1 MRHQDRKQQWDK
13 DSVSRK
19 MERER
24 LQSVMEPAKDK
35 KTKKNG
41 KTEVTWHGS
50 VRFPVCVKQKKQKKR
65 VHNSKHTLKVWGG
78 SQHNAHIKKKRPHR
92 SNGLTLGVFWG
103 AKYKKIQWTG
113 PIKRKAAIIKTH
125 LNVTELSIKCISK
138 NRKKAKKI
146 IIKGPIIP
154 ILNLEVMLLLGNS
167 KIIHQISHI
176 WSWGWINYNQPP
188 GYNDQTKSCIHYS
201 FHFAWTAFY
210 YFNLPQFH
218 KNTIP
223 TLVSFKIT
231 AIIWTAMSNTAVTE
245 PYDVMMWT
253 TYTWNVPDCLTSHDS
268 DWQRQN

>member
-50 VRFPVCVKQKKQKKR
+50 VRFPVCVKQKKKKKR

-113 PIKRKAAIIKTH
+113 PIQRKAAIIKTH

-138 NRKKAKKI
+138 NRKKAKKK
-146 IIKGPIIP
+146 IIKRSNNPNPKSWSYASFGKFKNHSSNITY
-154 ILNLEVMLLLGNS
+154 LKLGMNQLQS
-167 KIIHQISHI
+167 VSRIK
-176 WSWGWINYNQPP
+176 WSN
-188 GYNDQTKSCIHYS
+188 
-201 FHFAWTAFY
+201 
-210 YFNLPQFH
+210 
-218 KNTIP
+218 
-223 TLVSFKIT
+223 
-231 AIIWTAMSNTAVTE
+231 
-245 PYDVMMWT
+245 
-253 TYTWNVPDCLTSHDS
+253 
-268 DWQRQN
+268 

>member
-50 VRFPVCVKQKKQKKR
+50 VRFPVCVKQKKKKKR

-138 NRKKAKKI
+138 NRKKAKKKKI
-146 IIKGPIIP
+146 NKRSNNPNPKSWSYASFGKFKNHSSNITYLKLGMNQLQSVSRIK
-154 ILNLEVMLLLGNS
+154 
-167 KIIHQISHI
+167 
-176 WSWGWINYNQPP
+176 WSN
-188 GYNDQTKSCIHYS
+188 
-201 FHFAWTAFY
+201 
-210 YFNLPQFH
+210 
-218 KNTIP
+218 
-223 TLVSFKIT
+223 
-231 AIIWTAMSNTAVTE
+231 
-245 PYDVMMWT
+245 
-253 TYTWNVPDCLTSHDS
+253 
-268 DWQRQN
+268 

>member
-1 MRHQDRKQQWDK
+1 
-13 DSVSRK
+13 

-50 VRFPVCVKQKKQKKR
+50 VRFPVCVKQKKKKKR

-138 NRKKAKKI
+138 NRKKAKKKL
-146 IIKGPIIP
+146 IKRSNNPNPKSWSYASFGKFKNHSSNITY
-154 ILNLEVMLLLGNS
+154 LKLGMNQLQS
-167 KIIHQISHI
+167 VSRIK
-176 WSWGWINYNQPP
+176 WSN
-188 GYNDQTKSCIHYS
+188 
-201 FHFAWTAFY
+201 
-210 YFNLPQFH
+210 
-218 KNTIP
+218 
-223 TLVSFKIT
+223 
-231 AIIWTAMSNTAVTE
+231 
-245 PYDVMMWT
+245 
-253 TYTWNVPDCLTSHDS
+253 
-268 DWQRQN
+268 

>member
-1 MRHQDRKQQWDK
+1 MSASLKVFYKHFSPIKMWDIRTENSSGTKILYQRKWKEKDYKVSWNQQRTKRQRRTEKLRSPDMAQLGFQY
-13 DSVSRK
+13 V
-19 MERER
+19 
-24 LQSVMEPAKDK
+24 LNK
-35 KTKKNG
+35 KKK
-41 KTEVTWHGS
+41 
-50 VRFPVCVKQKKQKKR
+50 KKR

-138 NRKKAKKI
+138 NRKKAKKKK

-176 WSWGWINYNQPP
+176 WSWGWINYNQSP
-188 GYNDQTKSCIHYS
+188 G
-201 FHFAWTAFY
+201 
-210 YFNLPQFH
+210 
-218 KNTIP
+218 
-223 TLVSFKIT
+223 
-231 AIIWTAMSNTAVTE
+231 
-245 PYDVMMWT
+245 
-253 TYTWNVPDCLTSHDS
+253 
-268 DWQRQN
+268 

>member
-50 VRFPVCVKQKKQKKR
+50 VRFPVCVKQKKKKKR

-78 SQHNAHIKKKRPHR
+78 SQHNAHMKKKRPHR

-113 PIKRKAAIIKTH
+113 PIQRKAAIIKTH

-138 NRKKAKKI
+138 NRKKAKKK
-146 IIKGPIIP
+146 IIKRSNNPNPKSWSYASFGKFKNHSSNITY
-154 ILNLEVMLLLGNS
+154 LKLGMNQLQS
-167 KIIHQISHI
+167 VSRIK
-176 WSWGWINYNQPP
+176 WSN
-188 GYNDQTKSCIHYS
+188 
-201 FHFAWTAFY
+201 
-210 YFNLPQFH
+210 
-218 KNTIP
+218 
-223 TLVSFKIT
+223 
-231 AIIWTAMSNTAVTE
+231 
-245 PYDVMMWT
+245 
-253 TYTWNVPDCLTSHDS
+253 
-268 DWQRQN
+268 

>member
-50 VRFPVCVKQKKQKKR
+50 VRFPVCVKQKKKKKR

-113 PIKRKAAIIKTH
+113 PIQRKAAIIKTH

-138 NRKKAKKI
+138 NRKKAKKK
-146 IIKGPIIP
+146 IIKRSNNPNPKSWSYASFGKFKNHSSNITY
-154 ILNLEVMLLLGNS
+154 LKLGM
-167 KIIHQISHI
+167 
-176 WSWGWINYNQPP
+176 NQL
-188 GYNDQTKSCIHYS
+188 QSASRI
-201 FHFAWTAFY
+201 
-210 YFNLPQFH
+210 
-218 KNTIP
+218 
-223 TLVSFKIT
+223 
-231 AIIWTAMSNTAVTE
+231 
-245 PYDVMMWT
+245 
-253 TYTWNVPDCLTSHDS
+253 
-268 DWQRQN
+268 

>member
-50 VRFPVCVKQKKQKKR
+50 VRFPVCVKQKKKKKR

-138 NRKKAKKI
+138 NRKKAKKK
-146 IIKGPIIP
+146 IIKRSNNPNPKSWSYASFGKFKNHSSNITY
-154 ILNLEVMLLLGNS
+154 LKLGMNQLQS
-167 KIIHQISHI
+167 VSRIK
-176 WSWGWINYNQPP
+176 WSN
-188 GYNDQTKSCIHYS
+188 
-201 FHFAWTAFY
+201 
-210 YFNLPQFH
+210 
-218 KNTIP
+218 
-223 TLVSFKIT
+223 
-231 AIIWTAMSNTAVTE
+231 
-245 PYDVMMWT
+245 
-253 TYTWNVPDCLTSHDS
+253 
-268 DWQRQN
+268 

>member
-113 PIKRKAAIIKTH
+113 PIQRKAAIIKTH

-138 NRKKAKKI
+138 NRKKAKK
-146 IIKGPIIP
+146 
-154 ILNLEVMLLLGNS
+154 NN
-167 KIIHQISHI
+167 
-176 WSWGWINYNQPP
+176 
-188 GYNDQTKSCIHYS
+188 
-201 FHFAWTAFY
+201 
-210 YFNLPQFH
+210 
-218 KNTIP
+218 
-223 TLVSFKIT
+223 
-231 AIIWTAMSNTAVTE
+231 
-245 PYDVMMWT
+245 
-253 TYTWNVPDCLTSHDS
+253 
-268 DWQRQN
+268 

>member
-50 VRFPVCVKQKKQKKR
+50 VRFPVCVKQKKKKKR

-78 SQHNAHIKKKRPHR
+78 SQHNAHIKKKRPHC

-138 NRKKAKKI
+138 NRKKAKKK
-146 IIKGPIIP
+146 IIKRSNNPNPKSWSYASFGKFKNHSSNITY
-154 ILNLEVMLLLGNS
+154 LKLGM
-167 KIIHQISHI
+167 
-176 WSWGWINYNQPP
+176 NQL
-188 GYNDQTKSCIHYS
+188 QSASRI
-201 FHFAWTAFY
+201 
-210 YFNLPQFH
+210 
-218 KNTIP
+218 
-223 TLVSFKIT
+223 
-231 AIIWTAMSNTAVTE
+231 
-245 PYDVMMWT
+245 
-253 TYTWNVPDCLTSHDS
+253 
-268 DWQRQN
+268 